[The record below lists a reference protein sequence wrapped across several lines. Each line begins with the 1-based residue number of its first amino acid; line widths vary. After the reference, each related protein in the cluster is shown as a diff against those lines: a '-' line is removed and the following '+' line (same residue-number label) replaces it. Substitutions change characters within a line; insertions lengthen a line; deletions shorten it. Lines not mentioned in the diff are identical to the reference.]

1 MSKDEPQRAVA
12 DHSVLAQQDVES
24 QPAQARPSS
33 KLRQLAPWL
42 IGVAIIVVL
51 VTRVPFD
58 AFGDAIEHGPHVQ
71 LALVELLITLCV
83 LCTDSFATW
92 IGLVAVRLRRP
103 FATVMAV
110 RGATY
115 ALFVINYAVGQGAFG
130 YYLAKAGVRP
140 LRATGATLFLIGTN
154 LASMIVLVSLSWAVG
169 DLAVPSARL
178 TWTLTLGCSAFAA
191 YLLVIALA
199 PRFLTHRELFAPLF
213 DAGLRGHALAMLG
226 RVPHV
231 TVLVLAQWVALRV
244 WGIQVPFVVGILIIP
259 IIVIAAA
266 LPISPAGLGTAQAAF
281 AYFFQGFAHGINA
294 DDRSAHVVA
303 FGIVHFVYGA
313 LTSLLVGLIC
323 LPIAKRRG
331 ALREQA

>member
-1 MSKDEPQRAVA
+1 VD
-12 DHSVLAQQDVES
+12 AQQS
-24 QPAQARPSS
+24 PARRSS

-42 IGVAIIVVL
+42 LGLAILIVVI
-51 VTRVPFD
+51 TRVPFD
-58 AFGDAIEHGPHVQ
+58 AFGDAIEHGPHLQ
-71 LALVELLITLCV
+71 LAAVELLITLSV
-83 LCTDSFATW
+83 LCTDSIATW
-92 IGLVAVRLRRP
+92 IGLIAVRLRRP

-115 ALFVINYAVGQGAFG
+115 ALFVLNYAVGQGAFG
-130 YYLAKAGVRP
+130 YYLAKAGVKP

-154 LASMIVLVSLSWAVG
+154 LATLLVMVSLVWAVG
-169 DLAVPSARL
+169 DLAVPTARL

-199 PRFLTHRELFAPLF
+199 PRFLTGRELFAPLF
-213 DAGLRGHALAMLG
+213 DAGLRGHAFAILG

-231 TVLVLAQWVALRV
+231 SLLVLAQWIALRT
-244 WGIQVPFVVGILIIP
+244 WGIQVPFVVGVLIIP

-281 AYFFQGFAHGINA
+281 AYFFQGFAQGVNA

-313 LTSLLVGLIC
+313 AASLLVGLVC

-331 ALREQA
+331 ALREGA

>member
-1 MSKDEPQRAVA
+1 VSG
-12 DHSVLAQQDVES
+12 
-24 QPAQARPSS
+24 

-42 IGVAIIVVL
+42 LGLAILVV
-51 VTRVPFD
+51 VITRVPFD
-58 AFGDAIEHGPHVQ
+58 AFGDAIEHGPHLQ
-71 LALVELLITLCV
+71 LAAVDLLITICV
-83 LCTDSFATW
+83 LCTDSVATW
-92 IGLVAVRLRRP
+92 IGLLAVRLRRP
-103 FATVMAV
+103 FATVMSV

-130 YYLAKAGVRP
+130 YYLAKTGVKP

-154 LASMIVLVSLSWAVG
+154 LATMLVLVTLTWAVG

-191 YLLVIALA
+191 YLLVIAAA
-199 PRFLTHRELFAPLF
+199 PRFLAGRELFEPLF

-231 TVLVLAQWVALRV
+231 TVVVLAQWVALRA
-244 WGIQVPFVVGILIIP
+244 WGIPVPFYVGVLIMP
-259 IIVIAAA
+259 IVVIAQV

-281 AYFFQGFAHGINA
+281 AYFFQGFAHGATA
-294 DDRSAHVVA
+294 DERTAKLVA
-303 FGIVHFVYGA
+303 FGIVHFVYGVA
-313 LTSLLVGLIC
+313 ASLLVGLVC

-331 ALREQA
+331 ALRADA